1 MEEFEAVSLVI
12 ISLGAFVL
20 PLVGQR
26 IKIPGIVLEIAYGIT
41 VGPVLGWVDSSE
53 FISGLAI
60 LGFLLLMFLSGFE
73 IELDTFREKGLRT
86 LALPMSIYLSTVVIS
101 FYLISSLGYPIFLAL
116 VLCTTSVDIV
126 ITILRSD
133 GTIKTN
139 YGQTLF
145 MVALLADILTLLAA
159 TVYASF
165 INAGG
170 LSISNLNVVLYFI
183 VVIMLLR
190 IIRRV
195 AWWNP
200 QLFSRMFD
208 GNDPDEL
215 GIRSS
220 IALML
225 ILVGISVFFDI
236 EAILGAFLAGTIF
249 AFTFSNRGTLESSLK
264 GFSYGFLIP
273 IFFIN
278 IGLNYDI
285 SVFTETQ
292 FFVEVGYLFLI
303 AVGVKFI
310 PSLLLVFSKIKFR
323 DMLAGGFLLSA
334 RFSLIIAMAEI
345 GVHLDLISKELEQ
358 QIILLAVITAT
369 FSPILFRLVRTKT
382 N

>member
-1 MEEFEAVSLVI
+1 
-12 ISLGAFVL
+12 
-20 PLVGQR
+20 
-26 IKIPGIVLEIAYGIT
+26 
-41 VGPVLGWVDSSE
+41 
-53 FISGLAI
+53 
-60 LGFLLLMFLSGFE
+60 
-73 IELDTFREKGLRT
+73 
-86 LALPMSIYLSTVVIS
+86 
-101 FYLISSLGYPIFLAL
+101 
-116 VLCTTSVDIV
+116 
-126 ITILRSD
+126 
-133 GTIKTN
+133 
-139 YGQTLF
+139 

-165 INAGG
+165 IRAGG
-170 LSISNLNVVLYFI
+170 LSISNLNVVLYFV
-183 VVIMLLR
+183 VVILILR

-220 IALML
+220 LALML
-225 ILVGISVFFDI
+225 TLVGVSVIFDI
-236 EAILGAFLAGTIF
+236 EPILGAFLAGTIF
-249 AFTFSNRGTLESSLK
+249 AFIFSNRGTLESSLK

-285 SVFTETQ
+285 SVFSNTQ
-292 FFVEVGYLFLI
+292 FFVDVGYLFLI
-303 AVGVKFI
+303 AVGVKFL
-310 PSLLLVFSKIKFR
+310 PSILLIFSKIKFR
-323 DMLAGGFLLSA
+323 DIIAGGFLLSA

-345 GVHLDLISKELEQ
+345 GVHLDLISVELEQ

-369 FSPILFRLVRTKT
+369 FSPILFRIFRSKA

>member
-1 MEEFEAVSLVI
+1 
-12 ISLGAFVL
+12 
-20 PLVGQR
+20 
-26 IKIPGIVLEIAYGIT
+26 
-41 VGPVLGWVDSSE
+41 
-53 FISGLAI
+53 
-60 LGFLLLMFLSGFE
+60 
-73 IELDTFREKGLRT
+73 
-86 LALPMSIYLSTVVIS
+86 
-101 FYLISSLGYPIFLAL
+101 
-116 VLCTTSVDIV
+116 
-126 ITILRSD
+126 
-133 GTIKTN
+133 
-139 YGQTLF
+139 
-145 MVALLADILTLLAA
+145 
-159 TVYASF
+159 
-165 INAGG
+165 
-170 LSISNLNVVLYFI
+170 
-183 VVIMLLR
+183 
-190 IIRRV
+190 
-195 AWWNP
+195 
-200 QLFSRMFD
+200 MFD

-225 ILVGISVFFDI
+225 VLVGVSVFFDI
-236 EAILGAFLAGTIF
+236 EPILGAFLAGTIF

-285 SVFTETQ
+285 SVFAETQ
-292 FFVEVGYLFLI
+292 FFVDVGYLFLI

-310 PSLLLVFSKIKFR
+310 PSLMLVFSKIKFR

-382 N
+382 K

>member
-1 MEEFEAVSLVI
+1 
-12 ISLGAFVL
+12 
-20 PLVGQR
+20 
-26 IKIPGIVLEIAYGIT
+26 
-41 VGPVLGWVDSSE
+41 
-53 FISGLAI
+53 
-60 LGFLLLMFLSGFE
+60 MFLSGFE
-73 IELDTFREKGLRT
+73 IELETFREKGLRT
-86 LALPMSIYLSTVVIS
+86 LALPMSIYLLTVGTS

-133 GTIKTN
+133 DTIKTN

-165 INAGG
+165 IRAGG
-170 LSISNLNVVLYFI
+170 LSLSNLNVVLYFI
-183 VVIMLLR
+183 VVILILR

-208 GNDPDEL
+208 GNDQDEL

-220 IALML
+220 LALML
-225 ILVGISVFFDI
+225 TLVGVSVIFDI
-236 EAILGAFLAGTIF
+236 EPILGAFLAGTIF
-249 AFTFSNRGTLESSLK
+249 ALIFSNRGTLESSLK

-285 SVFTETQ
+285 NVFSETQ

-310 PSLLLVFSKIKFR
+310 PSLLLVFSKIKVR
-323 DMLAGGFLLSA
+323 DIVAGGFLLSA
-334 RFSLIIAMAEI
+334 LFSLIIAIAEI
-345 GVHLDLISKELEQ
+345 GVHLDLITVELEQ

-369 FSPILFRLVRTKT
+369 FSPILFRIFRSKT
-382 N
+382 T

>member
-1 MEEFEAVSLVI
+1 VNGNQVRTSLPRNAYDFYPTPEWCYEKLPIDWSQFKTAHEPCKGDGRIVSFLQNKGIKTSWTEIQEGKDYFEWDGEVDLILTNPPFS
-12 ISLGAFVL
+12 
-20 PLVGQR
+20 
-26 IKIPGIVLEIAYGIT
+26 IAR
-41 VGPVLGWVDSSE
+41 E
-53 FISGLAI
+53 FI
-60 LGFLLLMFLSGFE
+60 E
-73 IELDTFREKGLRT
+73 H
-86 LALPMSIYLSTVVIS
+86 SIACAST
-101 FYLISSLGYPIFLAL
+101 
-116 VLCTTSVDIV
+116 
-126 ITILRSD
+126 
-133 GTIKTN
+133 
-139 YGQTLF
+139 
-145 MVALLADILTLLAA
+145 
-159 TVYASF
+159 
-165 INAGG
+165 
-170 LSISNLNVVLYFI
+170 
-183 VVIMLLR
+183 VIMLLR

-225 ILVGISVFFDI
+225 VLVGVSVFFDI
-236 EAILGAFLAGTIF
+236 EPILGAFLAGTIF

-285 SVFTETQ
+285 SVFSETQ

-369 FSPILFRLVRTKT
+369 FSPILFRLVRTQTK
-382 N
+382 

>member
-12 ISLGAFVL
+12 ISIGAFVL

-26 IKIPGIVLEIAYGIT
+26 IKIPGIVLEIAYGII

-73 IELDTFREKGLRT
+73 IELDTFREKGIRT
-86 LALPMSIYLSTVVIS
+86 LALPMSIYLLTVVTS
-101 FYLISSLGYPIFLAL
+101 FYLISSLDYPMFLAL

-133 GTIKTN
+133 GTIKTK

-170 LSISNLNVVLYFI
+170 LSISNLNVILYFI

-369 FSPILFRLVRTKT
+369 FSPILFRLVRTKS